1 MACSPA
7 TLSRI
12 GLLAVSAL
20 AAAIEPATA
29 AETLPGPVPATLVE
43 VIDGDTLRVRARI
56 WLGQEIETAV
66 RLAGVNAP
74 ELAGKCD
81 TERRLAREARDSLAH
96 ALVGADLLLTDI
108 RWDKYGGRVVATVRT
123 GEGRDPAAALLAE
136 GLARRYDGGRREGW
150 CG

>member
-1 MACSPA
+1 MRNRSLPVLGL
-7 TLSRI
+7 T
-12 GLLAVSAL
+12 LLAVASP
-20 AAAIEPATA
+20 AAEA
-29 AETLPGPVPATLVE
+29 AETLPGPIPARLVE

-81 TERRLAREARDSLAH
+81 SERRLARTARASLAQ
-96 ALVGADLLLTDI
+96 ALGGGDLVLTDVT
-108 RWDKYGGRVVATVRT
+108 WDKYGGRVVATVRT
-123 GEGRDPAAALLAE
+123 PSGDDPTAALLAE
-136 GLARRYDGGRREGW
+136 GLARPYGGGRREGW